1 MVSRSMNRSAACVV
15 VAALLASS
23 AAMAQ
28 SPADI
33 AASDD
38 LFKQAQALLDAGKI
52 GEACPKLEE
61 SHRLQPTSGGIAFS
75 LATCWEKQGKTASA
89 YGMWR
94 TGKALARQKGRPK
107 DEAQADERIAAL
119 ESQLSR
125 LSIVVPPSVAA
136 LSGLTVKRDGAVVGP
151 GQWGTGVPID
161 PGAHLVEVTAAGRAV
176 VATKVEVRAG
186 TVASITVTEPAA
198 LPPTAVTP
206 PVTTSSPEKRPP
218 RVVTDPEPGSSR
230 AEPAPEPPRAGR
242 TLRLAGFAGIGAGGV
257 ALGVA
262 GYFALKA
269 GSLTD
274 EQKALCPGSC
284 PDAATQEAANGKH
297 DDAGRARSAA
307 TVAGIVGG
315 VLVVGGL
322 VVVLTAPS
330 ERAVSMR
337 VMPMIGAGTGGITS
351 VVSF

>member
-1 MVSRSMNRSAACVV
+1 MVKRLPARALVGV
-15 VAALLASS
+15 LLAAPS
-23 AAMAQ
+23 AGAQ
-28 SPADI
+28 TPADI

-38 LFKQAQALLDAGKI
+38 LFKQAQALLEAGKVA
-52 GEACPKLEE
+52 EACPKLEE
-61 SHRLQPTSGGIAFS
+61 SQRLQPASGGIAFA

-94 TGKALARQKGRPK
+94 TGKSLARQKGRPK

-161 PGAHLVEVTAAGRAV
+161 PGPHIVEVTAPGRAV
-176 VATKVEVRAG
+176 VVSKVDVRAG

-198 LPPTAVTP
+198 LPPAVVTP
-206 PVTTSSPEKRPP
+206 PPGDEAKVERTKPKRTTEE
-218 RVVTDPEPGSSR
+218 PEPVSSR

-242 TLRLAGFAGIGAGGV
+242 TLRLAGLAGIGAGSV

-297 DDAGRARSAA
+297 DDAGSARSTA
-307 TVAGIVGG
+307 TVVGIVGG

-337 VMPMIGAGTGGITS
+337 VIPVIGAGTGGVTG